1 MIARCA
7 RCQQTFPTETF
18 GTQKCPHCGAEIHLA
33 DPAAPR
39 PPAAPP
45 PRPTA
50 QPPPAAP
57 PPAWGAPPPP
67 AGGGWGAPPPPPPPW
82 GGAGAPPPGGFGP
95 LPPGPPPSGWGP
107 LPPGAVPPSSEAPHQ
122 PSPFADR
129 QRLGL
134 VQAWIQTWKLV
145 ALEPARFF
153 RLVRVDQTGAALLFG
168 VIGASIGAVV
178 SGVFS
183 FFSVNAALG
192 AMQPFLEKLREQGV
206 DPELLQRFAG
216 GATGVSL
223 LAQILLAPLFSF
235 VAIYVASALFHAVL
249 LLVKGAPR
257 GFSATL
263 TVVAHAYGI
272 FLLTALP
279 MCGGLVALVWFTVAA
294 IIGLAEAHRS
304 ATWKGARAVF
314 SPLLLLCLCA
324 CIAGIAIPN
333 LSRLQ
338 GKGGGPVSL

>member
-7 RCQQTFPTETF
+7 RCQQTFTTEHF

-39 PPAAPP
+39 PPPAPP
-45 PRPTA
+45 G
-50 QPPPAAP
+50 PPPAA
-57 PPAWGAPPPP
+57 PPAWGAPPAPP
-67 AGGGWGAPPPPPPPW
+67 PGGGWGAPPPPPPPW
-82 GGAGAPPPGGFGP
+82 SGAGAPPPGGFGP
-95 LPPGPPPSGWGP
+95 LPPGPSPSGWGP
-107 LPPGAVPPSSEAPHQ
+107 LPPGTAPPSSEAPEQ

-129 QRLGL
+129 QRIGL
-134 VQAWIQTWKLV
+134 VQAWIQTWKLA

-168 VIGASIGAVV
+168 VIGASIGTIV
-178 SGVFS
+178 SGIFS

-192 AMQPFLEKLREQGV
+192 AMGPFLEKLREQGL

-216 GATGVSL
+216 AATGVSL
-223 LAQILLAPLFSF
+223 LAQILLAPLIAF
-235 VAIYVASALFHAVL
+235 VAIYVASAIFHLVL

-263 TVVAHAYGI
+263 TVVAYAYGI
-272 FLLTALP
+272 FVLTALP
-279 MCGGLVALVWFTVAA
+279 MCGGLVAVVWFTVAA

-304 ATWKGARAVF
+304 PTWKGALAVF
-314 SPLLLLCLCA
+314 SPLLLLCLCG

-333 LSRLQ
+333 LMKLQ
-338 GKGGGPVSL
+338 GKGGPVSL